1 MIPPQDL
8 QHYIDLLKKGQL
20 LIYPTDT
27 LYALGADIYNT
38 KALDLLY
45 TLKARPQNQAV
56 PIGVSKLTQIKD
68 LVEISTLATQLATHF
83 LPGPLTLILKTKT
96 SAPNHLR
103 THQSLAVRI
112 PDQPLALQLYDS
124 YGPLTLT
131 SANLH
136 GKQAYS
142 VKEITTQ
149 LNTPLEA
156 IDIGVLDG
164 QVSTIVDATQNVPKI
179 IREGPIT
186 AQMIKE
192 QLKQ

>member
-1 MIPPQDL
+1 MISPQEL
-8 QHYIDLLKKGQL
+8 QHYIDLLRKGQL

-45 TLKARPQNQAV
+45 TLKSRPQNQAV
-56 PIGVSKLTQIKD
+56 PLGVSNLTQIKN
-68 LVEISTLATQLATHF
+68 LVKINSLATQLATHF

-96 SAPNHLR
+96 NAPQHLQ
-103 THQSLAVRI
+103 THQSLAIRI
-112 PDQPLALQLYDS
+112 PDQPLALQLYKS

-142 VKEITTQ
+142 VNEIITQ

-156 IDIGVLDG
+156 IDVGVLDG
-164 QVSTIVDATQNVPKI
+164 QPSTIVDVTQNEPKI
-179 IREGPIT
+179 LREGPIT

-192 QLKQ
+192 QLKK